1 MQAAAAVMVAAVL
14 FKQHIEL
21 YIFGFVYLQELDI
34 VPVYSAVCFDLDIEI
49 PPKIDF
55 GYFRGLL

>member
-1 MQAAAAVMVAAVL
+1 MVAAVL